1 MAPELLA
8 VNASFAS
15 AAAGLRPIQRKLM
28 PPPERGSK
36 VVIRFAMFC
45 VPSLH
50 AGGMLFILRRYCLE
64 DIKVKEKKTFYITT
78 PIYYPSANLHIGH
91 AYSTVAT
98 DAIARYHRQRGDETF
113 FLTGSDEHGQKIER
127 KAKAA
132 GVTPQEYV
140 DNIVAGFKDLWK
152 LLDISYDKFIRT
164 TDDYHVKAVQKMF
177 KQLYDQG
184 DIYKSKYTGFYCTP
198 CESFWLER
206 QVKDAGG
213 VCPDCGG
220 PVELV
225 EEESYFFRLS
235 KYADRLIQYIKDNP
249 TFIQPNSRTNEML
262 QNFLLPGLEDLCVSR
277 TSFTWGIPVNFDEK
291 HVVYV
296 WLDALSNY
304 ITALGWGSDDDSL
317 YRKFWPADVHI
328 VGKEIVRFHTI
339 IWPIMLMALGEPL
352 PKQVFG
358 HGWLVL
364 DGGKMS
370 KSKGNVV
377 DPVAL
382 CARYGVDAIRY
393 FLLREVPFGS
403 DGTFSNEALIAR
415 INTDLANDLGN
426 LLSRTVAMI
435 DKYFGG
441 TLPAPSVTAE
451 EDAALI
457 ALAKELPAKV
467 DAQMNELHIPDALAE
482 IWKLVGACNKYI
494 DVTAPWS
501 LAKSEAGQ
509 ERLKTVLY
517 NLAESLRIV
526 AILLTPYLTSTPA
539 KMLAQLGTAPAQ
551 SSIETIAWGGS
562 VPGSVVHKGEALF
575 PRIDVEAE
583 LAYFAAEAEKAKAAL
598 APAQEA
604 PAAAPAPAEAATP
617 AKHGHG
623 EEEAPS
629 EIEYDDFAKVDLRL
643 AKVIACEEIKKSKKL
658 LKLTLEVGAET
669 RTVVSGIKQ
678 WYTPDDLVGKTVVLV
693 ANLKP
698 VTLCGVESH
707 GMILCASDAADENL
721 SALTTLA
728 NMESGLKVR

>member
-64 DIKVKEKKTFYITT
+64 DIKVEEKKTFYITT

-164 TDDYHVKAVQKMF
+164 TDGYHVKAVQKMF

-317 YRKFWPADVHI
+317 YKKFWPADVHI

-441 TLPAPSVTAE
+441 VLPAPSVTAE

-551 SSIETIAWGGS
+551 SSIESIAWGGS

-604 PAAAPAPAEAATP
+604 PATAPAPAEAAAP

-643 AKVIACEEIKKSKKL
+643 AKVVACEEIKKSKKL

>member
-1 MAPELLA
+1 MD
-8 VNASFAS
+8 
-15 AAAGLRPIQRKLM
+15 
-28 PPPERGSK
+28 ER
-36 VVIRFAMFC
+36 
-45 VPSLH
+45 
-50 AGGMLFILRRYCLE
+50 
-64 DIKVKEKKTFYITT
+64 KTFYITT
-78 PIYYPSANLHIGH
+78 PIYYPSASLHIGH

-98 DAIARYHRQRGDETF
+98 DAIARYKRQRGYETF

-132 GVTPQEYV
+132 GVTPQQYV
-140 DNIVAGFKDLWK
+140 DTIVAGFKDLWK
-152 LLDISYDKFIRT
+152 LLDISYDGFIRT
-164 TDDYHVKAVQKMF
+164 TDEYHVKAVQKMF
-177 KQLYDQG
+177 RKLYEQG
-184 DIYKSKYTGFYCTP
+184 DIYKSKYTGHYCTP
-198 CESFWLER
+198 CESFWLDR
-206 QVKDAGG
+206 QVQEAGG

-277 TSFTWGIPVNFDEK
+277 TSFTWGIPVDFDEK

-377 DPVAL
+377 DPVKL
-382 CARYGVDAIRY
+382 CERYGVDAIRY

-441 TLPAPSVTAE
+441 VLPAPAAVAD

-457 ALAKELPAKV
+457 ELASELPAKV
-467 DAQMNELHIPDALAE
+467 DAQMDELHIPDALAE

-494 DVTAPWS
+494 DVTAPWT

-517 NLAESLRIV
+517 NLAESLRIIG
-526 AILLTPYLTSTPA
+526 ILLKPFLTSTPQ
-539 KMLAQLGTAPAQ
+539 KLFAQLGLGEA
-551 SSIETIAWGGS
+551 ETSYESLAWGGS
-562 VPGSVVHKGEALF
+562 VPGATVHKGEALF

-583 LAYFAAEAEKAKAAL
+583 LAHFAAEAEQAKA
-598 APAQEA
+598 
-604 PAAAPAPAEAATP
+604 AAAPAEP
-617 AKHGHG
+617 AKA
-623 EEEAPS
+623 EEADEDAPLQ

-643 AKVIACEEIKKSKKL
+643 AKVVAAEEIKKSKKL
-658 LKLTLEVGAET
+658 LKLTLEVGEET

-678 WYTPDDLVGKTVVLV
+678 WYTPNDLVGKTVVLV

-698 VTLCGVESH
+698 VTLCGVESR
-707 GMILCASDAADENL
+707 GMILCASDAADTNL

-728 NMESGLKVR
+728 PMDSGLKVR

>member
-1 MAPELLA
+1 MEA
-8 VNASFAS
+8 N
-15 AAAGLRPIQRKLM
+15 
-28 PPPERGSK
+28 
-36 VVIRFAMFC
+36 
-45 VPSLH
+45 
-50 AGGMLFILRRYCLE
+50 
-64 DIKVKEKKTFYITT
+64 KTFYITT
-78 PIYYPSANLHIGH
+78 PIYYPSASLHIGH

-98 DAIARYHRQRGDETF
+98 DAIARYKRQRGYDVF

-132 GVTPQEYV
+132 GVTPQQYV
-140 DNIVAGFKDLWK
+140 DTIVAGFKDLWK
-152 LLDISYDKFIRT
+152 LLDISYDGFIRT

-177 KQLYDQG
+177 RKLYEQG
-184 DIYKSKYTGFYCTP
+184 DIYKSKYTGHYCTP
-198 CESFWLER
+198 CESFWLDR
-206 QVKDAGG
+206 QVQEAGG

-277 TSFTWGIPVNFDEK
+277 TSFTWGIPVDFDEK

-382 CARYGVDAIRY
+382 CNRYGVDAIRY

-441 TLPAPSVTAE
+441 VLPAPAAIAD

-457 ALAKELPAKV
+457 DLASELPAKV

-494 DVTAPWS
+494 DVTAPWT

-517 NLAESLRIV
+517 NLAESLRIIGV
-526 AILLTPYLTSTPA
+526 LLTPYLTSTPQ
-539 KMLAQLGTAPAQ
+539 KLFAQLGLTDAQTAYA
-551 SSIETIAWGGS
+551 SLAWGGS
-562 VPGSVVHKGEALF
+562 VPGAAVHKGEALF

-583 LAYFAAEAEKAKAAL
+583 LAHFAAAAEQAKAA
-598 APAQEA
+598 
-604 PAAAPAPAEAATP
+604 AAPTEP
-617 AKHGHG
+617 AKA
-623 EEEAPS
+623 EEADEDAPLP
-629 EIEYDDFAKVDLRL
+629 EIEYDDFAKIDLRL
-643 AKVIACEEIKKSKKL
+643 AKVVAAEEIKKSKKL
-658 LKLTLEVGAET
+658 LKLTLEVGEET

-678 WYTPDDLVGKTVVLV
+678 WYAPEDLVGKTVVLV

-698 VTLCGVESH
+698 VTLCGVESR

-728 NMESGLKVR
+728 PMESGLKVR